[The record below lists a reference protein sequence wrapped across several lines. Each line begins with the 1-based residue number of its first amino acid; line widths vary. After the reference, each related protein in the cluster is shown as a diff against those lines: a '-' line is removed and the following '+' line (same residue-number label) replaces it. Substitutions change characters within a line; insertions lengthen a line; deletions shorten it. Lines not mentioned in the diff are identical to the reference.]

1 MQDDV
6 TVNITVPKE
15 LIPVLTS
22 FVESLQKAANLSS
35 VPVTNLNT
43 SIQIGKTGTEVRP
56 SKEEVLAFCRSR
68 HSVVDGNRF
77 WNWAENHHWTD
88 AKGNRI
94 TDWKSKIVEWE
105 GYRLEKTPAPNT
117 PTSTTKNMLQ
127 DSYAMMVEW
136 ANE

>member
-1 MQDDV
+1 MQNDV

-22 FVESLQKAANLSS
+22 FVESLQKAASASS
-35 VPVTNLNT
+35 VPITNGNT
-43 SIQIGKTGTEVRP
+43 SISISSGTEVKP
-56 SKEEVLAFCRSR
+56 SKEEVLAFCRNR
-68 HSVVDGNRF
+68 HSTVDGNRF
-77 WNWAENHHWTD
+77 WKWAEDHKWTD

-94 TDWKSKIVEWE
+94 VDWKSKIVEWE

-117 PTSTTKNMLQ
+117 TTSTTKNMLQ